1 MICPK
6 CQVSEVY
13 ENDAKV
19 AQGWRGPIRKCKDPA
34 CGWIQWPPKPKVQTP
49 GPAPKIE
56 RGPKWTW
63 ASLQST
69 YSKCLLIAE
78 KQVIESSKRTK
89 VGFTTADLLSSTACL
104 FIAASRDG
112 VAAQVHVPPPEPE
125 MAADGTAEEYE
136 S

>member
-6 CQVSEVY
+6 CNASEVW
-13 ENDAKV
+13 ENASKV
-19 AQGWRGPIRKCKDPA
+19 AQGWKGPLLKCKDPN

-49 GPAPKIE
+49 YPAPKIE

-63 ASLQST
+63 ASLQGT

-89 VGFTTADLLSSTACL
+89 IGFTTADVLAAGATI

-112 VAAQVHVPPPEPE
+112 VAVQVQLPPPEPE
-125 MAADGTAEEYE
+125 MAADGTAEEY
-136 S
+136 